1 MTCSKCSMKLL
12 SDLIV
17 KIEIL
22 EISNINFRAILIL
35 ALIWLGKYFIKTIF
49 DTKIETDI
57 FEISSVSNFNKF

>member
-1 MTCSKCSMKLL
+1 MNFL

-57 FEISSVSNFNKF
+57 FEAFLILGPIWAKQVVNIS